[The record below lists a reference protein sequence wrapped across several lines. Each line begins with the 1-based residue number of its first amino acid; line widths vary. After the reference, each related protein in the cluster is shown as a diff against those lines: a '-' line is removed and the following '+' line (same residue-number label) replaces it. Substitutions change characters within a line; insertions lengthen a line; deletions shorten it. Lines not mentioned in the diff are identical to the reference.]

1 MRKLILLFCFVALGF
16 SSTID
21 EYILAEEYYK
31 NNPKEKNYSD
41 DFIKTVQNKA
51 NSIKENK
58 NQPIKIYMIYPG
70 KQVSDYWRRSKQSF
84 EARLNE
90 LGIKYELIDFFT
102 KPSVEIN
109 KQINGLVSAL
119 SHNSNYLIFT
129 LDAKKHFKFIS
140 AILNKENPKLILQNI
155 TTPLKN
161 LNLKQ
166 PFLYVGFDHII
177 GAEMIAKQYI
187 KEIGTAGNYAVLY
200 GSQGYV
206 SKMRGDK
213 FISYLNKHTSLK
225 LVDSY
230 YTDFNKEKAKLATY
244 DLLKNHKNLKF
255 IYACSTDIA
264 LGVVE
269 VLKEKG
275 LQNKIKVNGW
285 GGGSAELEA
294 IHNKGLD
301 FTVMRMNDDNGVA
314 MAEAIKLDLEG
325 NSKKVPLIYSG
336 DFKLVHK
343 NMDSLEIDKFKE
355 RAFRYSNK

>member
-1 MRKLILLFCFVALGF
+1 MRKLIFVLCLVVCGF
-16 SSTID
+16 SSNID
-21 EYILAEEYYK
+21 EYILASEYYK
-31 NNPKEKNYSD
+31 NNPKEKISSN
-41 DFIKTVQNKA
+41 DFIKIVDNNAIPIEK
-51 NSIKENK
+51 NK
-58 NQPIKIYMIYPG
+58 NNPIKIYMIYPG
-70 KQVSDYWRRSKQSF
+70 KQVSDYWRRSKKSF

-140 AILNKENPKLILQNI
+140 AILNEKNPKLILQNI

-177 GAEMIAKQYI
+177 GAEMLAKQYI
-187 KEIGTAGNYAVLY
+187 KEIGINGKYAVLY

-206 SKMRGDK
+206 SQMRGDK
-213 FISYLNKHTSLK
+213 FITYLNKNTNLK
-225 LVDSY
+225 LVDRY

-244 DLLKNHKNLKF
+244 DLLENHKNLKF

-275 LQNKIKVNGW
+275 LLDKIKVNGW
-285 GGGSAELEA
+285 GGGSAELNA
-294 IHNKGLD
+294 IRDKELD

-314 MAEAIKLDLEG
+314 MAEAIKLDLQN
-325 NSKKVPLIYSG
+325 NSNKVPLIYSG

-343 NMDSLEIDKFKE
+343 NMDYKEIEKLKDK
-355 RAFRYSNK
+355 AFRYSNK